1 MSGEW
6 LSRNNPRKR
15 SSYDSDWG
23 TYEARAGAGG
33 RQSWRGGGGGAFDRN
48 NIIAEGQRV
57 GVPHNDHNAS
67 TNFSSRQQQQQQQQ
81 YRPSSHHQQQQQ
93 QYSRQQQVAQN
104 NNNNNNGRS
113 IRVADYR
120 GAAARVGQLPVNDP
134 HNPYSKGGG
143 GGFNLSS
150 NSNDINNTSNNKDND
165 VSLFQN
171 ENFLKSLLNPPPITV
186 QLPSNLRTTLN
197 DEQCRVVESIL
208 SGHSTFFTGPAGS
221 GKSHVLST
229 LLKANSEG
237 IGGQNSQPRNIVVTA
252 TTGVAACNVG
262 GITIHSF
269 GGVGAGNGTMAEM
282 AKRVMGN
289 EYTKQR
295 WREVD
300 VLVIDEVSMMAGSF
314 LDKLSFIASRARNDR
329 RPFGGVQLVVCGDF
343 FQLPPVELSK
353 DGFAFEAKCWPEVIK
368 CSVLLTQVF
377 RQRGDQTL
385 LNILDEA
392 RVGELSAKSAEVLRR
407 HSVLPAA
414 AFANSRR
421 GNSDEKE
428 KVKPTLLECRN
439 REVDKANER
448 EMDKL
453 PGETHSFKARD
464 RGLTDTYKA
473 QLKHC
478 QAPATLDLKVGAQV
492 MLLKNIDLEKGL
504 ANGSRGV
511 VVRFQRPHSESDI
524 PTGFK
529 KLELP
534 VVRFDA
540 IRAVGKDSSSEGG
553 GDGSDD
559 DDNEFVIHPEEW
571 TNKMG
576 DQTVSCRVQIPL
588 RLAWSISVH
597 KSQGMT
603 IPNLTVNLAGV
614 FEYGQAYVALSRATE
629 LQLLTL
635 RGFSEKAFRAHPKV
649 KEFYR
654 LLNGGTPNIQKHGKE
669 NLKNS
674 HDDGFGD
681 MVDPFLAPNPTQNH
695 GRGRGNGN
703 GSTPVNPYSNHH
715 KLQPAPSSSYPSN
728 PYDRQQQQ
736 QYQQRPPQPPP
747 QRTQQQFQRVSP
759 IPQQRTQHAYPTPP
773 SAASSASPTLT
784 AEQRQRMEENRKRA
798 LAIRMKKQQNS

>member
-6 LSRNNPRKR
+6 LSRNPTSRKR

-23 TYEARAGAGG
+23 TYEARAGG
-33 RQSWRGGGGGAFDRN
+33 RSSWRASGAALNRN
-48 NIIAEGQRV
+48 NITAEGDRV
-57 GVPHNDHNAS
+57 GLPHVDNNHNSGVPQQPTRQHQY
-67 TNFSSRQQQQQQQQ
+67 SSRIEQ
-81 YRPSSHHQQQQQ
+81 
-93 QYSRQQQVAQN
+93 QN
-104 NNNNNNGRS
+104 NGKMPSRS

-120 GAAARVGQLPVNDP
+120 GAAARVGTLPCD
-134 HNPYSKGGG
+134 NPYNRQSA
-143 GGFNLSS
+143 GGFDNNNNGRGNSS
-150 NSNDINNTSNNKDND
+150 NSNDND

-171 ENFLKSLLNPPPITV
+171 EDFLKSLLNPPPITV
-186 QLPSNLRTTLN
+186 QLPSNLRSTLN

-229 LLKANSEG
+229 LLKANADG
-237 IGGQNSQPRNIVVTA
+237 VGGKHDGKPRNIIVTA

-269 GGVGAGNGTMAEM
+269 GGVGAGNGSMADM

-353 DGFAFEAKCWPEVIK
+353 DGFAFEAKCWSEVIK

-385 LNILDEA
+385 MNILDEA
-392 RVGELSAKSAEVLRR
+392 RIGELSAKSAEVLRR

-414 AFANSRR
+414 AFAKRS
-421 GNSDEKE
+421 GEGE
-428 KVKPTLLECRN
+428 QIKPTLLECRN
-439 REVDKANER
+439 RDVDKANHR
-448 EMDKL
+448 EMDHL
-453 PGETHSFKARD
+453 PGEVRSFSARD
-464 RGLTDTYKA
+464 RGMNDTYKA

-478 QAPATLDLKVGAQV
+478 QAPATLELKVGAQV

-511 VVRFQRPHSESDI
+511 VVRFQRPYNQSDL
-524 PTGFK
+524 PSGFK
-529 KLELP
+529 KMEFP
-534 VVRFDA
+534 VVRFDSV
-540 IRAVGKDSSSEGG
+540 RAVGKDD
-553 GDGSDD
+553 GDGSSE

-576 DQTVSCRVQIPL
+576 DQTVSSRVQIPL
-588 RLAWSISVH
+588 RPAWSISVH

-629 LQLLTL
+629 LSLLTL

-654 LLNGGTPNIQKHGKE
+654 LLNGGAPNPKRNGKE
-669 NLKNS
+669 NLNNF
-674 HDDGFGD
+674 DGIGD
-681 MVDPFLAPNPTQNH
+681 LADPFVAPNPPPTTQNQA
-695 GRGRGNGN
+695 RGGGT
-703 GSTPVNPYSNHH
+703 TPTNNRNPYSSQR
-715 KLQPAPSSSYPSN
+715 QPPSSYSGN
-728 PYDRQQQQ
+728 PYNRQQ
-736 QYQQRPPQPPP
+736 QYQPRPPPP
-747 QRTQQQFQRVSP
+747 QFQQRVTPNHQHHHQQQTN
-759 IPQQRTQHAYPTPP
+759 IPYPTPP
-773 SAASSASPTLT
+773 SAASVSPTLT
-784 AEQRQRMEENRKRA
+784 AEQKRRMEENRKRA

>member
-1 MSGEW
+1 MASSEW
-6 LSRNNPRKR
+6 LGRNPTSRKR

-23 TYEARAGAGG
+23 TYEARAGG
-33 RQSWRGGGGGAFDRN
+33 RSSWRASGALNRN
-48 NIIAEGQRV
+48 NITAEGQRV
-57 GVPHNDHNAS
+57 SVGGVPHDNNH
-67 TNFSSRQQQQQQQQ
+67 SRQQPQPQLPTRQHQHSSRNDQQSNGKL
-81 YRPSSHHQQQQQ
+81 PS
-93 QYSRQQQVAQN
+93 
-104 NNNNNNGRS
+104 RS

-120 GAAARVGQLPVNDP
+120 GAAARVGTLPCD
-134 HNPYSKGGG
+134 NPYNNQQSAGGG
-143 GGFNLSS
+143 GGRGGFNS
-150 NSNDINNTSNNKDND
+150 NSNDND

-171 ENFLKSLLNPPPITV
+171 EDFLKSLLNPPPITV
-186 QLPSNLRTTLN
+186 KLPSNLRSTLN

-229 LLKANSEG
+229 LLNANADG
-237 IGGQNSQPRNIVVTA
+237 IGGKHGGQPRKIIVTA

-269 GGVGAGNGTMAEM
+269 GGVGAGSGSMADM

-300 VLVIDEVSMMAGSF
+300 VLVIDEVSMMAASF

-353 DGFAFEAKCWPEVIK
+353 DGFAFEAKCWSEVIK

-385 LNILDEA
+385 MNILDEA
-392 RVGELSAKSAEVLRR
+392 RIGELSAKSAEVLRR

-414 AFANSRR
+414 AFAKRS
-421 GNSDEKE
+421 GEE
-428 KVKPTLLECRN
+428 EQIKPTLLECRN
-439 REVDKANER
+439 REVDKANQR

-453 PGETHSFKARD
+453 PGDVCSFASRD
-464 RGLTDTYKA
+464 RGMNDTYKA

-478 QAPATLDLKVGAQV
+478 QAPATLELKIGAQV
-492 MLLKNIDLEKGL
+492 MLLKNVDLEKGL

-511 VVRFQRPHSESDI
+511 VVRFQRPHNQSDL

-529 KLELP
+529 KMEFP
-534 VVRFDA
+534 VVRFDS
-540 IRAVGKDSSSEGG
+540 IRAVGKDSSID
-553 GDGSDD
+553 GDGSSE

-576 DQTVSCRVQIPL
+576 DQTVSSRVQIPL
-588 RLAWSISVH
+588 RPAWSISVH

-629 LQLLTL
+629 LSLLTL

-654 LLNGGTPNIQKHGKE
+654 LLNGGAPNPKRNGKE
-669 NLKNS
+669 NLNNF
-674 HDDGFGD
+674 DGIGD
-681 MVDPFLAPNPTQNH
+681 LADPFVAPNPPPPPPTRQNH
-695 GRGRGNGN
+695 SRGGGI
-703 GSTPVNPYSNHH
+703 TPTNNRNPYSS
-715 KLQPAPSSSYPSN
+715 QRQQPSSYSGN
-728 PYDRQQQQ
+728 PYNRQQ
-736 QYQQRPPQPPP
+736 QYQPRPPPP
-747 QRTQQQFQRVSP
+747 QFQQRVSP
-759 IPQQRTQHAYPTPP
+759 VPNHHHHHHQQQTQNLYPTPP
-773 SAASSASPTLT
+773 SAASVSPTLT
-784 AEQRQRMEENRKRA
+784 TEQKRRMEENRKRA

>member
-6 LSRNNPRKR
+6 LSRNPTSRKR

-23 TYEARAGAGG
+23 TYEARAGGGG
-33 RQSWRGGGGGAFDRN
+33 RSSWRGSGGGSGALNRN
-48 NIIAEGQRV
+48 NIIAEGERV
-57 GVPHNDHNAS
+57 GMPHDNSHNH
-67 TNFSSRQQQQQQQQ
+67 NSRQQQQQPPPPQQHQYSSRNQQQ
-81 YRPSSHHQQQQQ
+81 KNNGQPPSS
-93 QYSRQQQVAQN
+93 S
-104 NNNNNNGRS
+104 RS

-120 GAAARVGQLPVNDP
+120 GAAARVGTLPCD
-134 HNPYSKGGG
+134 NPYNNNQYSRGGG
-143 GGFNLSS
+143 GRGGFNSINDRGNASS
-150 NSNDINNTSNNKDND
+150 NSNDND

-171 ENFLKSLLNPPPITV
+171 EDFLKSLRNPPPITV
-186 QLPSNLRTTLN
+186 KLPSNLRSTLN
-197 DEQCRVVESIL
+197 EEQCLVVESIL

-229 LLKANSEG
+229 LLKANADG
-237 IGGQNSQPRNIVVTA
+237 IGGKHNGQPRNIVVTA

-269 GGVGAGNGTMAEM
+269 GGVGAGNGSMADM

-300 VLVIDEVSMMAGSF
+300 VLVIDEVSMMAASF

-353 DGFAFEAKCWPEVIK
+353 DGFAFEAKCWSEVIK

-392 RVGELSAKSAEVLRR
+392 RIGELSVTSAEVLRR

-414 AFANSRR
+414 AFAKRS
-421 GNSDEKE
+421 GEE
-428 KVKPTLLECRN
+428 EEQIKPTLLECRN
-439 REVDKANER
+439 REVDKANQR
-448 EMDKL
+448 EMDTL
-453 PGETHSFKARD
+453 PGDVHSFSARD
-464 RGLTDTYKA
+464 RGINDTYKA

-478 QAPATLDLKVGAQV
+478 QAPATLELKVGAQV

-511 VVRFQRPHSESDI
+511 VVRFQRPHNESEL

-529 KLELP
+529 KMDFP
-534 VVRFDA
+534 VVRFDS
-540 IRAVGKDSSSEGG
+540 IRAVGKDSSID
-553 GDGSDD
+553 GDDSSD

-576 DQTVSCRVQIPL
+576 DQTVSSRVQIPL
-588 RLAWSISVH
+588 RPAWSISVH

-629 LQLLTL
+629 LNLLTL

-654 LLNGGTPNIQKHGKE
+654 LLNGGAPNPKRNGKE
-669 NLKNS
+669 NLNNF
-674 HDDGFGD
+674 DDGIED
-681 MVDPFLAPNPTQNH
+681 LADPFVAPNPPPTQNQTRRS
-695 GRGRGNGN
+695 GC
-703 GSTPVNPYSNHH
+703 TPVNNPNPYTNQR
-715 KLQPAPSSSYPSN
+715 QPPSSYSGN
-728 PYDRQQQQ
+728 PYNRQQ
-736 QYQQRPPQPPP
+736 QYQPRPPQPAQFQ
-747 QRTQQQFQRVSP
+747 QRLSPVPQQQQRSRNP
-759 IPQQRTQHAYPTPP
+759 YPTPP
-773 SAASSASPTLT
+773 SAASVSPTLT
-784 AEQRQRMEENRKRA
+784 AEQKRRMEENRKRA

>member
-1 MSGEW
+1 LPAHDPHS
-6 LSRNNPRKR
+6 NNY
-15 SSYDSDWG
+15 SY
-23 TYEARAGAGG
+23 
-33 RQSWRGGGGGAFDRN
+33 
-48 NIIAEGQRV
+48 
-57 GVPHNDHNAS
+57 
-67 TNFSSRQQQQQQQQ
+67 
-81 YRPSSHHQQQQQ
+81 
-93 QYSRQQQVAQN
+93 N
-104 NNNNNNGRS
+104 NN
-113 IRVADYR
+113 
-120 GAAARVGQLPVNDP
+120 Q
-134 HNPYSKGGG
+134 YSKGGY
-143 GGFNLSS
+143 
-150 NSNDINNTSNNKDND
+150 NSNDRGNPNNDND

-171 ENFLKSLLNPPPITV
+171 EDFLKSLINPPPITV
-186 QLPSNLRTTLN
+186 KLPPDLRVSLN
-197 DEQCRVVESIL
+197 EEQCLVVESIL

-229 LLKANSEG
+229 LLKANGAG
-237 IGGQNSQPRNIVVTA
+237 IGGENNNGQPRNIVVTA

-269 GGVGAGNGTMAEM
+269 GGVGAGNGTMADM

-329 RPFGGVQLVVCGDF
+329 RPFGGIQLVLCGDF

-353 DGFAFEAKCWPEVIK
+353 DGFAFEAKCWSEVIK

-392 RVGELSAKSAEVLRR
+392 RIGELSAKSVEVLRR
-407 HSVLPAA
+407 HSVLPAS
-414 AFANSRR
+414 AFANSSREQH
-421 GNSDEKE
+421 GGAEE
-428 KVKPTLLECRN
+428 EQIKPTLLECRN
-439 REVDKANER
+439 RDVDKANEL

-453 PGETHSFKARD
+453 PGEVHSFLARD
-464 RGLTDTYKA
+464 RAINDTYKA

-478 QAPATLDLKVGAQV
+478 QAPAQLDLKLGAQV

-511 VVRFQRPHSESDI
+511 VVRFQRPHNESEI

-529 KLELP
+529 KLEFP
-534 VVRFDA
+534 VVRFDS
-540 IRAVGKDSSSEGG
+540 IRAVGNSVD
-553 GDGSDD
+553 GDGSSNG

-576 DQTVSCRVQIPL
+576 DQTVSSRVQIPL
-588 RLAWSISVH
+588 RPAWSISVH

-614 FEYGQAYVALSRATE
+614 FEFGQAYVALSRATE
-629 LQLLTL
+629 LKYLTL

-654 LLNGGTPNIQKHGKE
+654 LLNGG
-669 NLKNS
+669 
-674 HDDGFGD
+674 
-681 MVDPFLAPNPTQNH
+681 APNPTRSEKENLNNFH
-695 GRGRGNGN
+695 DDFGDIVDPFVAPTPRNVARGS
-703 GSTPVNPYSNHH
+703 GSTPVNPYFNHP
-715 KLQPAPSSSYPSN
+715 QQASSSYSGN
-728 PYDRQQQQ
+728 PYNR
-736 QYQQRPPQPPP
+736 QQRPPQPA
-747 QRTQQQFQRVSP
+747 QFQQRVSP
-759 IPQQRTQHAYPTPP
+759 IPQQQQQHQRTFPTPP
-773 SAASSASPTLT
+773 SASSVSPVLT
-784 AEQRQRMEENRKRA
+784 AEQKRRMEENRKRA
-798 LAIRMKKQQNS
+798 LAIRMKKQQS

>member
-6 LSRNNPRKR
+6 LSRNPTSRKR

-23 TYEARAGAGG
+23 TYEARAGGGG
-33 RQSWRGGGGGAFDRN
+33 RSSWRGSGALNRN

-57 GVPHNDHNAS
+57 GIPHDNNHN
-67 TNFSSRQQQQQQQQ
+67 NSRQQQQ
-81 YRPSSHHQQQQQ
+81 HQPPPPPRQH
-93 QYSRQQQVAQN
+93 QYSSRNTNNQQN
-104 NNNNNNGRS
+104 NGQAPSRS

-120 GAAARVGQLPVNDP
+120 GAAARVGTLPFE
-134 HNPYSKGGG
+134 NPYNKQHSQGGG
-143 GGFNLSS
+143 RGGYN
-150 NSNDINNTSNNKDND
+150 NNDRNTDPSNNNDYD

-171 ENFLKSLLNPPPITV
+171 EDFLKSLLNPPPITV
-186 QLPSNLRTTLN
+186 KLPSDLRSTLN
-197 DEQCRVVESIL
+197 EEQCRVVESIL

-229 LLKANSEG
+229 LLKANADG
-237 IGGQNSQPRNIVVTA
+237 VGGKQNGQPRNIVVTA

-269 GGVGAGNGTMAEM
+269 GGVGAGNGSMADM

-353 DGFAFEAKCWPEVIK
+353 DGFAFEAKCWSEVIK

-392 RVGELSAKSAEVLRR
+392 RIGELSAKSAEVLRR

-414 AFANSRR
+414 AFAKRS
-421 GNSDEKE
+421 GEE
-428 KVKPTLLECRN
+428 QIKPTLLECRN
-439 REVDKANER
+439 REVDKANQR

-453 PGETHSFKARD
+453 PGDIHTFSARD
-464 RGLTDTYKA
+464 RGMNDTYKA

-511 VVRFQRPHSESDI
+511 VVRFQRPHNQSEL

-529 KLELP
+529 KMEFP
-534 VVRFDA
+534 VVRFDS
-540 IRAVGKDSSSEGG
+540 IRAVGKDSATD
-553 GDGSDD
+553 GDGSSD

-576 DQTVSCRVQIPL
+576 DQTVSSRVQIPL
-588 RLAWSISVH
+588 RPAWSISVH

-603 IPNLTVNLAGV
+603 IPNLTVNLSGV

-629 LQLLTL
+629 LNLLTL

-654 LLNGGTPNIQKHGKE
+654 LLNGGAPNPKRHGKE
-669 NLKNS
+669 NLNNI
-674 HDDGFGD
+674 DGIGD
-681 MVDPFLAPNPTQNH
+681 LADPFVAPNPPPPQQQNQTL
-695 GRGRGNGN
+695 GS
-703 GSTPVNPYSNHH
+703 GSTPLNNPFPYSNQRQPPSSYSVNPYHRDS
-715 KLQPAPSSSYPSN
+715 
-728 PYDRQQQQ
+728 
-736 QYQQRPPQPPP
+736 RPPQPAPY
-747 QRTQQQFQRVSP
+747 QQRVSP
-759 IPQQRTQHAYPTPP
+759 VPHHHHTHHQQQQRSHNPYPTPP
-773 SAASSASPTLT
+773 SATSVSPTPQLT
-784 AEQRQRMEENRKRA
+784 AEQKRRMEENRKRA